1 MQPFRRLLVWQRAHA
16 LALDARRISRSF
28 PRSGY
33 SSLKSQLVR
42 SAESIPSNIVEGC
55 GAATNR
61 EFSRFLDIAIKST
74 SELEY
79 HFQLAHDSGVLST
92 GHWQTLTTETVEI
105 RRMLCGL
112 RRRVLDATARRT
124 VPRPGTDHR
133 NPSSESPL
141 VE

>member
-1 MQPFRRLLVWQRAHA
+1 MQSFRHLLVWQRAHA
-16 LALDARRISRSF
+16 LALDARRVSRSF

-33 SSLKSQLVR
+33 SALKSQLAR
-42 SAESIPSNIVEGC
+42 CAESIPANIAEGC

-74 SELEY
+74 TELEY
-79 HFQLAHDSGVLST
+79 HLQLAHDSGVLT
-92 GHWQTLTTETVEI
+92 RGHWQTLTAETIEI

-112 RRRVLDATARRT
+112 RRRVLEAADRRA
-124 VPRPGTDHR
+124 VPGPGSFVG
-133 NPSSESPL
+133 NPSDEFPV